1 MSRIPISNT
10 NAVFT
15 IAMMTNHD
23 DNENEAEL
31 SWLAGCSNLW
41 WWDDSEDDE
50 SDEVDTK
57 DEGDG

>member
-1 MSRIPISNT
+1 M
-10 NAVFT
+10 FT

-31 SWLAGCSNLW
+31 SWVGCQVAAICGGGMIL
-41 WWDDSEDDE
+41 SEDDD